1 MATIEEYT
9 GGNILKSIRKALQ
22 YFNTETGQLPDN
34 EQSRHI
40 RKNIEAFEPLFL
52 TLDQALVYVENAET
66 IALGERVCRGVNPES
81 VYTESVFL
89 DDLAIAMIA
98 SGKARRATFDDALKS
113 LDKQTCRPLIISRV
127 SGRYQEICASVPSEC
142 VYWRA
147 EKKGI
152 NCLKHK
158 A

>member
-1 MATIEEYT
+1 MATIGEYA
-9 GGNILKSIRKALQ
+9 GKSILKSIAKTLQ
-22 YFNTETGQLPDN
+22 YFNTVTGQLPDN

-40 RKNIEAFEPLFL
+40 RQKIDAFDPLLL
-52 TLDQALVYVENAET
+52 THDQALDYIRNAET
-66 IALGERVCRGVNPES
+66 IALGERVCRDVNPES

-89 DDLAIAMIA
+89 DDLALAMIA
-98 SGKARRATFDDALKS
+98 SEQAQRASFDDALKC
-113 LDKQTCRPLIISRV
+113 LEKHTCRPLIISRV

>member
-9 GGNILKSIRKALQ
+9 GDNILISIRKTLL

-40 RKNIEAFEPLFL
+40 RKKIEEFEPLLL
-52 TLDQALVYVENAET
+52 TLDQVLVCIENADV
-66 IALGERVCRGVNPES
+66 IALGERVCRNINPES

-89 DDLAIAMIA
+89 DDLALAMIA
-98 SGKARRATFDDALKS
+98 SGKAQRATFDDAMKS
-113 LDKQTCRPLIISRV
+113 LDKHTCRPLIISRV